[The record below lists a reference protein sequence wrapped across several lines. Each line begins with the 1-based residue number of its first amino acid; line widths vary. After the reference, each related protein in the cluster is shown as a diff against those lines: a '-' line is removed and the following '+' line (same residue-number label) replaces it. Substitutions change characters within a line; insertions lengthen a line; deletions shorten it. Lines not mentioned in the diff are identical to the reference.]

1 MARFSFKQFYAILK
15 AYRVANRASL
25 TPKNLTKMSIFAF
38 INSRDGM
45 SKKKIVLINRELSW
59 LAFNDRVLQEAEDP
73 TVPLIERIKFLGI
86 YSNNQDEFFRVR
98 VATLKRVVKHQKKT
112 ELMGETPQ
120 RLLDKIQKTVIEQ
133 QNKFEHI
140 YQVILKELDKNNIS
154 IINEKQLNSKQKIFV
169 TEFFREK
176 VVNMLFPI
184 ILDKHIPF
192 PYMKDRSGYLIIKL
206 GFNTPTQKSR
216 FALLEIPTDTISRFV
231 VLPKEKDK
239 NYIMLIDDV
248 IRFNLDHVFSNFE
261 YDYIEAF
268 NIKLTRDAEIDI
280 DNDISKSFV
289 EKLSKG
295 LKDRKKGQP
304 VRLVYDNT
312 ISPDLLDFI
321 MKKIKFK
328 KDDHPIPG
336 GRYHN
341 FKDFISFPN
350 IGSPELSYK
359 KIVPL
364 KHPDLK
370 DQPTLFKII
379 KKKDVLITYPYQTFD
394 HLIDLLRE
402 ASIDPCVKTI
412 KITLYRVA
420 KNSNIVKALI
430 NALKNGKQVTA
441 VVELQARFD
450 EEANIYWS
458 SKLQEE
464 GAKVIYGVP
473 GLKVHSK
480 MFLITRKENKALV
493 KYAHIGTGNFN
504 GDTAKI
510 YTDHSL
516 LTTDKRIT
524 EEVEEVFDFY
534 SDNLKT
540 GSYNHLLVSPFFM
553 RKELVKLINTEIKNA
568 LNKKNA
574 YIILKLNNLVDID
587 MIKKL
592 YDASSKGVKIKL
604 IIRGTCS
611 LVPGIKGLSEN
622 IEAISIID
630 RYLEHSRLFIFCNG
644 GKEKYFLSS
653 ADWMTRN
660 LDHRSEVAV
669 PIYDERI
676 QQHLREIIDTLW
688 SDNTKARILG
698 SKQTNEYRRLKNEVR
713 IRAQEKIYNLL
724 KPRKT

>member
-1 MARFSFKQFYAILK
+1 M
-15 AYRVANRASL
+15 
-25 TPKNLTKMSIFAF
+25 TKNKV
-38 INSRDGM
+38 
-45 SKKKIVLINRELSW
+45 VLINRELSW
-59 LAFNDRVLQEAEDP
+59 LAFNERVLQEAEDE

-86 YSNNQDEFFRVR
+86 YSNNRDEFFRVR
-98 VATLKRVVKHQKKT
+98 VATLKRVVKHQKKAT
-112 ELMGETPQ
+112 EVIGEDPQ
-120 RLLDKIQKTVIEQ
+120 RLLDKIQKIVVEQ
-133 QNKFEHI
+133 QNKFEFT
-140 YQVILKELDKNNIS
+140 YQVILKELDRNNIS
-154 IINEKQLNSKQKIFV
+154 IINEKQLNSRQKIFV
-169 TEFFREK
+169 ADYFRER
-176 VVNMLFPI
+176 VMPTLFPI
-184 ILDKHIPF
+184 MLDNVAPF
-192 PYMKDRSGYLIIKL
+192 PYMRDRSGYLIIKL
-206 GFNTPTQKSR
+206 TNKNPRKKNIY
-216 FALLEIPTDTISRFV
+216 ALLEIPTDSLSRFV
-231 VLPKEKDK
+231 VLPKEKER
-239 NYIMLIDDV
+239 NFIILLDDV

-280 DNDISKSFV
+280 DNDLSKSFV
-289 EKLSKG
+289 EKISKG
-295 LKDRKKGQP
+295 LKERKKGLP
-304 VRLVYDNT
+304 VRLVYDST

-350 IGSPELSYK
+350 VGRPDLSYK

-379 KKKDVLITYPYQTFD
+379 KRKDILITYPYQSFD

-402 ASIDPCVKTI
+402 ASIDPKVKSI

-450 EEANIYWS
+450 EEANIYWAN
-458 SKLQEE
+458 KLQEE

-480 MFLITRKENKALV
+480 MFIISRKENNV
-493 KYAHIGTGNFN
+493 YVDYAHIGTGNFN
-504 GDTAKI
+504 GDTARI

-516 LTTDKRIT
+516 LTADKRIT
-524 EEVEEVFDFY
+524 EEVEKVFTFY
-534 SDNLKT
+534 GDNLKT
-540 GSYNHLLVSPFFM
+540 GAYNHLLVSPFFM
-553 RKELVKLINTEIKNA
+553 RKEFVKLINREIKNA
-568 LNKKNA
+568 NQHKEA
-574 YIILKLNNLVDID
+574 YIILKLNNLVDIE

-592 YDASSKGVKIKL
+592 YEASNQGVKIKL
-604 IIRGTCS
+604 IIRGICS
-611 LVPGIKGLSEN
+611 LVPGVKGMSEN
-622 IEAISIID
+622 IEAISVVD
-630 RYLEHSRLFIFCNG
+630 KFLEHSRLFIFCNNG
-644 GKEKYFLSS
+644 NEKYFLSS

-669 PIYDERI
+669 PIYDENI
-676 QQHLREIIDTLW
+676 QSHLREIIDTLW
-688 SDNTKARILG
+688 SDNMKARILG
-698 SKQTNEYRRLKNEVR
+698 IKQNNEYRVLKSDVHV
-713 IRAQEKIYNLL
+713 RAQDKIYNLF
-724 KPRKT
+724 KPRKS

>member
-1 MARFSFKQFYAILK
+1 
-15 AYRVANRASL
+15 
-25 TPKNLTKMSIFAF
+25 MS
-38 INSRDGM
+38 N
-45 SKKKIVLINRELSW
+45 KKVVLINRELSW
-59 LAFNDRVLQEAEDP
+59 LAFNDRVLQEAEDSS
-73 TVPLIERIKFLGI
+73 VPLIERLKFLGI
-86 YSNNQDEFFRVR
+86 YSNNRDEFFRVR
-98 VATLKRVVKHQKKT
+98 VATLKRVVKHQRKAD
-112 ELMGETPQ
+112 LMGHNPQ
-120 RLLDKIQKTVIEQ
+120 RLLDTIQKIVIEQ
-133 QNKFEHI
+133 QNIFERA
-140 YQVILKELDKNNIS
+140 YQVIIKELDKNNIS
-154 IINEKQLNSKQKIFV
+154 IINEKQLSAKQKAFV
-169 TEFFREK
+169 KEFFREK
-176 VVNMLFPI
+176 IMLSLFPI
-184 ILDKHIPF
+184 MLDRVAPF

-206 GFNTPTQKSR
+206 GMHDKAKKSKY
-216 FALLEIPTDTISRFV
+216 ALLEIPTDSISRFV
-231 VLPKEKDK
+231 VLQKEKDR
-239 NYIMLIDDV
+239 NYIMLLDDV

-261 YDYIEAF
+261 HDYIEAF

-280 DNDISKSFV
+280 DNDLSKSFV
-289 EKLSKG
+289 EKISKG
-295 LKDRKKGQP
+295 LKERKKGQP
-304 VRLVYDNT
+304 VRLVYDDT

-321 MKKIKFK
+321 MRKIRFK

-350 IGSPELSYK
+350 VGSPELSYK

-370 DQPTLFKII
+370 DQPSLFKII
-379 KKKDVLITYPYQTFD
+379 KKKDILITYPYQSFD

-402 ASIDPCVKTI
+402 ASIDPKVKSI

-458 SKLQEE
+458 NKLQEE

-480 MFLITRKENKALV
+480 MFIISRKENAKDV
-493 KYAHIGTGNFN
+493 NYAHIGTGNFN
-504 GDTAKI
+504 GDTARI

-516 LTTDKRIT
+516 LTADKRIT
-524 EEVEEVFDFY
+524 EEVEKVFTFY
-534 SDNLKT
+534 ADNLKT
-540 GSYNHLLVSPFFM
+540 GTYNHLLVSPLYM
-553 RKELVKLINTEIKNA
+553 RKEFMKLINTEIKNA
-568 LNKKNA
+568 INKKEA
-574 YIILKLNNLVDID
+574 YIFLKLNNLVDVA

-592 YDASSKGVKIKL
+592 YEASNKGVKIKM

-611 LVPGIKGLSEN
+611 LVAGVKGMSEN

-630 RYLEHSRLFIFCNG
+630 KFLEHSRLFIFCNG

-669 PIYDERI
+669 PIYDQNI
-676 QQHLREIIDTLW
+676 QRQLKEILDMLW
-688 SDNTKARILG
+688 SDNTKARVLG
-698 SKQTNEYRRLKNEVR
+698 SKQNNAYRVSNNAVK
-713 IRAQEKIYNLL
+713 IRAQEKIYNLF
-724 KPRKT
+724 KSRKT